1 MNRRKRAP
9 RKDRSSERLGQAN
22 MGEGCSIVRNLASR
36 SLAKVTGNQTLCR
49 EETNESA
56 WGELSATFF
65 LVTREKPISLGVP
78 PSPNQSRQLFAMK
91 VSPFVPRSALLTRRN
106 PFPMRWLGLA
116 LVALLAANV
125 AAQSNPNAVVRH
137 GLVLNGRLEG
147 NCQQLTGE
155 AAVFNSPSN
164 LVGDFLVP
172 GTPTIH
178 VNGTVFWGGQTT
190 GTGSTSP
197 SGYPITLN
205 SGAHLGHVVIRT
217 NPITLNN
224 VPVPPNPTGT
234 RTITINS
241 PADVAA
247 VGNWATVKNVTLN
260 SGSGDVTVPP
270 GTYGTFTANT
280 SGGKGFVF
288 GVVGQSTVY
297 NLQGLTL
304 NSASRLTVKGS
315 VVINVK
321 NAVTVNASAV
331 AGNATAPSAL
341 SVNVSSAGITV
352 NSGSTIYGGV
362 KAPAGTITLNG
373 TIVGS
378 SASDRLI
385 INSGGA
391 LKTAGGSPGG
401 SPTPAATPSP
411 TPVVTPTPTPTPP
424 PVPTP
429 TPTPTPSNPALTIVM
444 PMNGSQAQNNV
455 RPGMMACYAGNGG
468 TIRPDSFK
476 VFLDGRDF
484 SSEIVI
490 EGHEVMYTPEFNL
503 EEGSHT
509 YLVQWVDRP
518 SGNLIAQDSTTF
530 TVNSILIDG
539 TTSRV
544 LGQVANINGTP
555 LSGVVLRIPSLSR
568 STTTA
573 ANGRFVFDNL
583 PPGEWPVEV
592 DPSTQSTDSL
602 HYAPVTVAL
611 TVIYSHIHQIDRPIF
626 LPPVD
631 TSKGVMVT
639 SNSASPQII
648 TTPDMPGVRVTIP
661 PNTALKFPNGATSG
675 IVTMIKIPGD
685 RTPACYGAGN
695 HFSYLVSLQPEN
707 TTLSQPAQLSV
718 PNDFNLPNG
727 KRVAFYSLNKDTG
740 RFAQTG
746 RATVVGNALVTD
758 AGSGL
763 ATFDWH
769 IVAPDTDTPEK
780 VNPDTKDPQQK
791 TEKLC
796 STMGLQDGA
805 LMEDHSIPSY
815 QSQGQGRVLG
825 LHYSSSTGV
834 PSSVLGLNQRHLSVQ
849 PVASISSVA
858 ASGTF
863 GSGVSYY
870 DPAQLQANI
879 NDLYTTATV
888 VDAQA
893 AASGRQFM
901 DVRITSVFNNGSDF
915 TSYSSTI
922 SMVTTIINGPRL
934 YPAMGRGWSVANVD
948 RLIDH
953 DRHHDR
959 TENEFGQSIVQG
971 VDIIRGSGE
980 MDGFPTSV
988 VNSRIAGANLGF
1000 ELASLDGGVA
1010 AGNASV
1016 VGGLGYLRP
1025 SEGLSMLLLQGDL
1038 NANTNGEFFLPLAT
1052 LAPNTTA
1059 IEMELDLLANQRD
1072 NRFAGVFTVEYRY
1085 STTRTTDYGTGSG
1098 GGFTDFNQTAAYR
1111 LAASSGDMVQAGAD
1125 TGYTRQS
1132 GFGRAFISLPAN
1144 ASGKKGYLYF
1154 KAKPRPTIN
1163 SYGTI
1168 FPGTSTAM
1176 LVDSLRFVR
1185 NAVLGGSV
1193 YTSATGDF
1201 SKLVYFDQSQTYE
1214 RSYPNGMVQVFDS
1227 AGRQT
1232 QTRDRY
1238 GNTTSYTYIDATGS
1252 GQAFDLETITDPVGL
1267 VTTLTYASGKLAS
1280 VADPAGRVT
1289 NFTYSGGN
1297 LAQIVNPDGSTRSF
1311 GYDARGRMNS
1321 QTDAMSNTR
1330 QYAYGASGRVVQVT
1344 RADGAVYH
1352 YQPLVSRGI
1361 DDFGAIGDSTAPAG
1375 LTRATTSDM
1384 SDALGHQSR
1393 TALNS
1398 HGQPLVSTDAL
1409 NQQTSRLYDNDRNTT
1424 RVTQANNNEVDL
1436 TFDFTGNITS
1446 INLFAT
1452 HTQTQIQY
1460 DPVFNQPVSVL
1471 DPLNHTTSI
1480 TYDNVGNPV
1489 TVTDAQGH
1497 TTNMTFNSAG
1507 QMLTRTDPLG
1517 HTITF
1522 TYNSRGLPETVTDPL
1537 SRTTTSVYDLA
1548 GNVTSVTDPAGRI
1561 TTSVYDPMN
1570 RVTLTTA
1577 ADTGITRYAYDNN
1590 GDLLTLT
1597 DPNGHV
1603 RSWTHDARRR
1613 IKTATDAL
1621 GRSVTVN
1628 YDAQGNVVNR
1638 TRKDGTVITYDYDV
1652 LNRLKQVNLPALAN
1666 GVPADTVLMS
1676 YDAVGN
1682 VSTISDNDSVV
1693 SNIFDALSRLTQTT
1707 QTYGTGV
1714 SLSYSYDLMN
1724 RRATMQDSIGNTTYS
1739 YDELNRLIG
1748 LTDPVGRSFSFGF
1761 DPAGRSISTVLSNG
1775 VNAAMSYDAADQLLS
1790 LAYANGGTTVTSA
1803 GYQYNATGTRS
1814 SEAREDGNTRSFGYD
1829 PVDRVLSSFNST
1841 LPASQNET
1849 FSYDPED
1856 NRITQGRVH
1865 DAADEL
1871 TQDANYTYTYD
1882 QEGNL
1887 VQKINTA
1894 NPMDLTTYSYDA
1906 QNRLVGV
1913 QTPAAS
1919 VNYAYDASGRRI
1931 ARTVNTVTTRY
1942 ILDGENVRLEL
1953 DGLNALSAAN
1963 THAGMDRLLVRDQGG
1978 SQLFYQSDALGS
1990 TTALTDVSGVVV
2002 ERYRYSAF
2010 GKLETLNA
2018 DFSAKAGNLP
2028 LTPYT
2033 YTSREWQPEAG
2044 LYFNRARFYD
2054 PDAGRF
2060 ISRDPIGTNGGT
2072 NLYAYVSNNPLTSSD
2087 PLGLFGEDVHRG
2099 WPGQNYGTY
2108 TWAIEIGMSGPVAR
2122 RIGAANIGTDSGLTG
2137 PWPTSLLDF
2146 GRARHFDIPLGG
2158 PDSRDAWA
2166 WREMNNALSLW
2177 PTDRAAAYDALGR
2190 GLHSIQ
2196 DYYAHGDWDNAS
2208 NFWRQFVWHPT
2219 EWDNWD
2225 NRPETHGPVERATK
2239 AYLEYFL
2246 NKTKESNSEH

>member
-1 MNRRKRAP
+1 
-9 RKDRSSERLGQAN
+9 
-22 MGEGCSIVRNLASR
+22 
-36 SLAKVTGNQTLCR
+36 
-49 EETNESA
+49 
-56 WGELSATFF
+56 
-65 LVTREKPISLGVP
+65 
-78 PSPNQSRQLFAMK
+78 MK
-91 VSPFVPRSALLTRRN
+91 VSPSVLRSALPTRRN
-106 PFPMRWLGLA
+106 PFFPMRWLGFA
-116 LVALLAANV
+116 LVALFAANV
-125 AAQSNPNAVVRH
+125 AAQSPNAIVRH

-178 VNGTVFWGGQTT
+178 VNGTVFWSGQTT
-190 GTGSTSP
+190 GTGSASP
-197 SGYPITLN
+197 SGYSITLN

-234 RTITINS
+234 RNITINS
-241 PADVAA
+241 PADAAA

-260 SGSGDVTVPP
+260 SGSGNVTVPP
-270 GTYGTFTANT
+270 GTYGTFTSNT

-288 GVVGQSTVY
+288 GTAGQTKVY

-304 NSASRLTVKGS
+304 NSASRLTVLGS
-315 VVINVK
+315 VVINIA
-321 NAVTVNASAV
+321 NAVTVNGAV
-331 AGNATAPSAL
+331 AGNSTDPSAL
-341 SVNVSSAGITV
+341 SVNVSSAGVTV
-352 NSGSTIYGGV
+352 NSGATIYGRV
-362 KAPAGTITLNG
+362 TAPSGTITLNG

-391 LKTAGGSPGG
+391 LKAGGG
-401 SPTPAATPSP
+401 SATPVPTPTP
-411 TPVVTPTPTPTPP
+411 TPVATPTPTPTPSP
-424 PVPTP
+424 TPTPTPVPTP
-429 TPTPTPSNPALTIVM
+429 TPTPTPTNPALTIVM

-468 TIRPDSFK
+468 TVRPDSFK

-490 EGHEVMYTPEFNL
+490 EGHEVMYTPLFNL

-509 YLVQWVDRP
+509 YLVQWVSRP
-518 SGNLIAQDSTTF
+518 SGNVIAQDSTTF

-539 TTSRV
+539 TTSRI

-555 LSGVVLRIPSLSR
+555 LSGVILRIPSLSR
-568 STTTA
+568 SATTA

-611 TVIYSHIHQIDRPIF
+611 TVIYSHVHQIDRPIF

-631 TSKGVMVT
+631 TSKGVMVL
-639 SNSASPQII
+639 SNQAAAQII
-648 TTPDMPGVRVTIP
+648 TTPDMPGVKVTIP

-675 IVTMIKIPGD
+675 VVTMIKIPGD

-740 RFAQTG
+740 RFRQTG
-746 RATVVGNALVTD
+746 RATVIGNALVTD

-769 IVAPDTDTPEK
+769 IVAPDTDTPEN
-780 VNPDTKDPQQK
+780 VNPDTKDDEEEE
-791 TEKLC
+791 EKIC
-796 STMGLQDGA
+796 SSMGLQDGA
-805 LMEDHSIPSY
+805 LMEDHAIPSY
-815 QSQGQGRVLG
+815 QSLGQARSLG

-834 PSSVLGLNQRHLSVQ
+834 PSSVLGLNQRHLSIQ

-870 DPAQLQANI
+870 DPAQLQTNI

-893 AASGRQFM
+893 APSGRQLM
-901 DVRITSVFNNGSDF
+901 DVRITSVYNNGSDF

-922 SMVTTIINGPRL
+922 SLVATIINGPRL

-971 VDIIRGSGE
+971 VDIIRGNGKIDS
-980 MDGFPTSV
+980 FPTSV

-1010 AGNASV
+1010 VGNASV
-1016 VGGLGYLRP
+1016 VGSLGYLRP

-1038 NANTNGEFFLPLAT
+1038 NTNTNGEFYLPLAT

-1085 STTRTTDYGTGSG
+1085 STTRTADYGTGSG
-1098 GGFTDFNQTAAYR
+1098 GGFTDFNQTAVYK

-1132 GFGRAFISLPAN
+1132 GFGRAFITLPPN

-1201 SKLVYFDQSQTYE
+1201 SKLVYLDQSQTYE
-1214 RSYPNGMVQVFDS
+1214 RTYPDGMVQVFDS

-1238 GNTTSYTYIDATGS
+1238 GNTTSYTYVDGTGG

-1297 LAQIVNPDGSTRSF
+1297 LVQIVNPDGSTRSF
-1311 GYDARGRMNS
+1311 GYDAKGRVNS
-1321 QTDAMSNTR
+1321 QTDAMNNTR

-1361 DDFGAIGDSTAPAG
+1361 DDFGAIGDSTTPAG

-1384 SDALGHQSR
+1384 SDALGHQTQ

-1398 HGQPLVSTDAL
+1398 HGQPLATTNAL
-1409 NQQTSRLYDNDRNTT
+1409 NQQTSRLYDKDRNMF
-1424 RVTQANNNEVDL
+1424 RITQANNNEVDL
-1436 TFDFTGNITS
+1436 SYDSNGNITG
-1446 INLFAT
+1446 IDLFAT
-1452 HTQTQIQY
+1452 HAQTQIQY
-1460 DPVFNQPVSVL
+1460 DPIFNQPVSVL

-1480 TYDNVGNPV
+1480 TYDNVGNPI
-1489 TVTDAQGH
+1489 TITDAQNH
-1497 TTNMTFNSAG
+1497 TSNMTYNGAG
-1507 QMLTRTDPLG
+1507 QVLTRTDPLG
-1517 HTITF
+1517 HTTTI
-1522 TYNSRGLPETVTDPL
+1522 TYNPRGLPETLTDPL
-1537 SRTTTSVYDLA
+1537 NRTTTLAYDLA
-1548 GNVTSVTDPAGRI
+1548 GNITSVTDPAGRT
-1561 TTSVYDPMN
+1561 TTSIYDPMN
-1570 RVTLTTA
+1570 RLTLTTA
-1577 ADTGITRYAYDNN
+1577 TDTGITRYAYDNN

-1597 DPNGHV
+1597 DPNGHT
-1603 RSWTHDARRR
+1603 RSWTYDARQRV
-1613 IKTATDAL
+1613 KTTTDAL
-1621 GRSVTVN
+1621 GRSMSVN
-1628 YDAQGNVVNR
+1628 YDAQGNVISR
-1638 TRKDGTVITYDYDV
+1638 TRKDGTITTYDYDV
-1652 LNRLKQVNLPALAN
+1652 LNRLQQVNLPALAN
-1666 GVPADTVLMS
+1666 GVPTDTVLMS

-1682 VSTISDNDSVV
+1682 ISSISDNDSAV
-1693 SNIFDALSRLTQTT
+1693 SNVFDTLSRLTQTT

-1724 RRATMQDSIGNTTYS
+1724 RRSTMQDSIGNTTYS
-1739 YDELNRLIG
+1739 YDELNRVIG
-1748 LTDPVGRSFSFGF
+1748 LTDPAGRSFSFGF
-1761 DPAGRSISTVLSNG
+1761 DPVGRPISTVLSNG
-1775 VNAAMSYDAADQLLS
+1775 VNAAISYDAADQLLS

-1803 GYQYNATGTRS
+1803 SYQYNATGTRS
-1814 SEAREDGNTRSFGYD
+1814 SEAREDGNTRTFGYD
-1829 PVDRVLSSFNST
+1829 PVDRVLSSLNSA
-1841 LPASQNET
+1841 LPVSRNET
-1849 FSYDPED
+1849 FSYDLGD
-1856 NRITQGRVH
+1856 NRTDQARMH

-1887 VQKINTA
+1887 IQKASTG
-1894 NPMDLTTYSYDA
+1894 NPADVSSYTYDA
-1906 QNRLVGV
+1906 QDRLVGV

-1919 VNYAYDASGRRI
+1919 TSYAYDALGRRI
-1931 ARTVNTVTTRY
+1931 VRSVNGITTRY
-1942 ILDGENVRLEL
+1942 VLDGSNVRLEL
-1953 DGLNALSAAN
+1953 DGSNVLNAAN
-1963 THAGMDRLLVRDQGG
+1963 THAGRDRLLVRDQGG
-1978 SQLFYQSDALGS
+1978 TQLFFQTDALRS
-1990 TTALTDVSGVVV
+1990 TTALTDAAGAVV

-2010 GKLETLNA
+2010 GGPEVLNP
-2018 DFSAKAGNLP
+2018 DFTAKAGNIP
-2028 LTPYT
+2028 NQRFTFT
-2033 YTSREWQPEAG
+2033 GREWEPETG
-2044 LYFNRARFYD
+2044 LYFSRARFYD
-2054 PDAGRF
+2054 PYAGRF
-2060 ISRDPIGTNGGT
+2060 ISRDPIGETGGI
-2072 NLYAYVSNNPLTSSD
+2072 NLYGYVLNNPVNLWD
-2087 PLGLFGEDVHRG
+2087 PF
-2099 WPGQNYGTY
+2099 
-2108 TWAIEIGMSGPVAR
+2108 
-2122 RIGAANIGTDSGLTG
+2122 GLTDYNA
-2137 PWPTSLLDF
+2137 TQTRLILY
-2146 GRARHFDIPLGG
+2146 RAY
-2158 PDSRDAWA
+2158 RDATEGPLKGLLNIKSNSQGDFDFKGSGD
-2166 WREMNNALSLW
+2166 RFCVNGALMSDAAFGNFIAGFAGQAYDDTYGGNLALDTVLLYGIGYHIQQYENGETNFGDILDASGR
-2177 PTDRAAAYDALGR
+2177 PDILAGARAAR
-2190 GLHSIQ
+2190 SFPQSI
-2196 DYYAHGDWDNAS
+2196 
-2208 NFWRQFVWHPT
+2208 R
-2219 EWDNWD
+2219 
-2225 NRPETHGPVERATK
+2225 
-2239 AYLEYFL
+2239 
-2246 NKTKESNSEH
+2246 